1 MMTRLSKL
9 SRSIAGKVA
18 VVTGAGSGMGR
29 ATSYL
34 FADEGAHVACC
45 DINGEGA
52 EETAAAIREA
62 GGSAYAWVLDVSNKA
77 AVNTTVAEIASRFG
91 GLDILVNNAG
101 VSMRAPIDADDY
113 EDWWERAIAVNIT
126 AHTLTI
132 RAALPY
138 LRQSES
144 GGRIVNIAS
153 TEGLGATP
161 FISPYTASKH
171 AVIGLTRSLAV
182 ELGKE
187 GITVNCICPGAIRTN
202 MTAKHPEEAKQ
213 KFSRRRVPNARY
225 GEPEEVAHATL
236 SLVLPAASYING
248 IALPVD
254 AGLTIKNA

>member
-1 MMTRLSKL
+1 MARLSKL

-18 VVTGAGSGMGR
+18 LVTGAGSGMGR

-45 DINGEGA
+45 DVNGDTA
-52 EETAAAIREA
+52 EATATAIREA
-62 GGSAYAWVLDVSNKA
+62 GGSAQAWTLDVANKA
-77 AVNTTVAEIASRFG
+77 AVQQVVNAVASQFG

-101 VSMRAPIDADDY
+101 VSTPANIDADNY
-113 EDWWERAIAVNIT
+113 EAQWEKAVAVNIT
-126 AHTLTI
+126 AHTYTI

-138 LRQSES
+138 LRKTES

-161 FISPYTASKH
+161 TVSSYTATKH
-171 AVIGLTRSLAV
+171 AVVGLTRSLAV

-187 GITVNCICPGAIRTN
+187 GITVNCICPGAINTG
-202 MTAKHPEEAKQ
+202 MTAKYADDAKA
-213 KFSRRRVPNARY
+213 KFAKRRIPIQRY
-225 GEPEEVAHATL
+225 AEPEEVAHGTL

-248 IALPVD
+248 VALPVD